1 MALKIY
7 AAPAVEPVSLA
18 EAKLHCKIDGS
29 EEDASMNIW
38 ITTARETVEGIARRA
53 LISQTWDMF
62 LDEFPEGDELK
73 IPFPPLQSTGL
84 TVQYTNQDNVIA
96 TFNSVN
102 YAVDIYSEP
111 GRIKLV
117 YGSAWPGDT
126 LYALNGVH
134 VRFTAGFGAAAA
146 VPLKYKQAI
155 LLLVGHWY
163 ANREQV
169 AGNVNLSEIPFGV
182 NALLWLDRNLRF

>member
-18 EAKLHCKIDGS
+18 EAKLHLKVDGTTD
-29 EEDASMNIW
+29 DAVINIL
-38 ITTARETVEGIARRA
+38 IATARETVEGIARRA
-53 LISQTWDMF
+53 LITQTWDLF

-84 TVQYTNQDNVIA
+84 SVQYTNQDNVTA
-96 TFNSVN
+96 TFAATN
-102 YAVDIYSEP
+102 YAIDTYSEP
-111 GRIKLV
+111 GRIRLV
-117 YGSAWPGDT
+117 YGAAWPGDT
-126 LYALNGVH
+126 LYTVNGVH
-134 VRFTAGFGAAAA
+134 VRFIAGFGATAA
-146 VPLKYKQAI
+146 VPMKYKQAI

-182 NALLWLDRNLRF
+182 DVLLWLDRNLRF

>member
-7 AAPAVEPVSLA
+7 TAPATEPVSLV
-18 EAKLHCKIDGS
+18 EAKLHLKVDGTDDDTLIS
-29 EEDASMNIW
+29 GY

-53 LISQTWDMF
+53 LITQTWDFM

-73 IPFPPLQSTGL
+73 IPFPPLQSITS
-84 TVQYTNQDNVIA
+84 VQYTDQDNVTA
-96 TFNSVN
+96 TFAASN

-117 YGSAWPGDT
+117 YGAAWPGIS
-126 LYALNGVH
+126 LYAANGVK
-134 VRFTAGFGAAAA
+134 VRFIAGFGAAAA
-146 VPLKYKQAI
+146 VPAKYKQAI

-169 AGNVNLSEIPFGV
+169 GVNVNLFEIPFGV
-182 NALLWLDRNLRF
+182 KALLWLDRNMEF